1 MRTLAI
7 LICAATVG
15 LIGCG
20 STASSQSAAAASTQ
34 TASTTTAA
42 TNDRDPD
49 AVICQKSKK
58 TGSHFASSECKT
70 RRQRERDA
78 EEAQRAASNSGNGG

>member
-1 MRTLAI
+1 MRTLAL
-7 LICAATVG
+7 LICVATTS

-20 STASSQSAAAASTQ
+20 STASSQSAAAAPNQ
-34 TASTTTAA
+34 TVTAA
-42 TNDRDPD
+42 TSTNDRNPD
-49 AVICQKSKK
+49 AVICQKRKK

-70 RRQRERDA
+70 RRQMDREA

>member
-15 LIGCG
+15 LMGCG
-20 STASSQSAAAASTQ
+20 STASSQSAAAAPSQ
-34 TASTTTAA
+34 TITAA
-42 TNDRDPD
+42 STNDRNPD
-49 AVICQKSKK
+49 AVVCQKTKK
-58 TGSHFASSECKT
+58 TGSHFATNQCRT
-70 RRQRERDA
+70 RRQMEREA